1 MQMKINCYPTIYT
14 TKNQKGYPS
23 YTIHIIAIAENK
35 MYGIL
40 ESSSQIKML
49 GQEASDGD

>member
-1 MQMKINCYPTIYT
+1 MQMTINCYPTI
-14 TKNQKGYPS
+14 
-23 YTIHIIAIAENK
+23 HIIAIVENK

-49 GQEASDGD
+49 GQVASDGD